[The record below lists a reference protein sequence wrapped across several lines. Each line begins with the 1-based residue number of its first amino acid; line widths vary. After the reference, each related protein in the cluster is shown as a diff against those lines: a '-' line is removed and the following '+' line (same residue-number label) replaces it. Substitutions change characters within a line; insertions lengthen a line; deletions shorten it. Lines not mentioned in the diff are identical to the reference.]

1 MTVKLGLHIGPQ
13 NISMDDLKRLWLRA
27 DDGGL
32 HWVSVWDH
40 FYANPLK
47 SREQP
52 CFEGIAAMAAL
63 AAMTKHVRVGC
74 LVFCA
79 LFRSPGLLAKAAVTI
94 DHISN
99 GRLELGIGAG
109 WFQEEFE
116 DFGYPYPP
124 LPERMDQLE
133 EALQIVRGLFHE
145 PAVTFKGKYYQL
157 DGAVCAPKP
166 VQTPPRIWVGGQGAR
181 RTPRMAARYGDGFN
195 VPYLSP
201 EQFRVRNQRVDAEAE
216 RLGRDPASI
225 VRSAN
230 LGFFMGAD
238 AKSAERNTARM
249 RQLGHSAMG
258 EEGNVFGT
266 SQQVIDRIAEYGKA
280 GAQGVNIAIRPPVD
294 WDAFEAY
301 IEQVLPAFQG

>member
-1 MTVKLGLHIGPQ
+1 MTLKLGLHIGPQ
-13 NISMDDLKRLWLRA
+13 DISMDDLKRLWLRA
-27 DDGGL
+27 DEGGL

-47 SREQP
+47 SRENP

-63 AAMTKHVRVGC
+63 AAMTRHVRVGC

-79 LFRSPGLLAKAAVTI
+79 LFRSPGLLAKAAATI

-109 WFQEEFE
+109 WFKEEFE
-116 DFGYPYPP
+116 EFGYAFPP

-145 PAVTFKGKYYQL
+145 PSVTFQGKYYRL
-157 DGAVCAPKP
+157 EGAVCAPKP
-166 VQTPPRIWVGGQGAR
+166 VQRPPRIWVGGQGGR

-201 EQFRVRNQRVDAEAE
+201 EQVRARNQRVDEEAE
-216 RLGRDPASI
+216 RLGRDPAAI

-238 AKSAERNTARM
+238 ARSAERNTARM

-266 SQQVIDRIAEYGKA
+266 PQQVIDRIAQYEQA
-280 GAQGVNIAIRPPVD
+280 GVQGVNIAIRPPVD

-301 IEQVLPAFQG
+301 IEQVLPAFKG